1 MLQLI
6 LIRHA
11 DAGPYTLPDEARS
24 VSEKGF
30 KELDILRD
38 YLVQKKSPKGLWL
51 VSGAVR
57 TRETAEYL
65 LEKIDPIQVLSEMEW
80 YHTSGQAYL
89 EKIREQVEPVLYL
102 VAHNPSISFVA
113 SHFLGESVHMDTA
126 SSVHLCWPNADAW
139 NEVIAGSASL
149 MP

>member
-11 DAGPYTLPDEARS
+11 DAGPYTLPDEARP

-30 KELDILRD
+30 WELGRLREF
-38 YLVQKKSPKGLWL
+38 LVQKNTPNGLWL
-51 VSGAVR
+51 ISEAVR

-65 LEKIDPIQVLSEMEW
+65 LDKIAANQVLLDMAW
-80 YHTSGQAYL
+80 YHASGQAYV
-89 EKIREQVEPVLYL
+89 EKIMGQHEPIIYL

-113 SHFLGESVHMDTA
+113 SHFLGESIHMETA